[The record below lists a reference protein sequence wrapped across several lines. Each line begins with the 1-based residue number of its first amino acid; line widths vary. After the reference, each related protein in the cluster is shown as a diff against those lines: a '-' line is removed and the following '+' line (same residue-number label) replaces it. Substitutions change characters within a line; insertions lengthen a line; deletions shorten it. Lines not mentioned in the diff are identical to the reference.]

1 MAGSKLENNKSDS
14 EAVVDLAGTKK
25 KIKMKK
31 ETQKNTVGTRHC
43 LHKFANTN
51 TNLHSISVFI
61 KFLSNCL
68 YFYLSCVLRN
78 ISYECDSYLCKKTV
92 NVNVSRTA
100 VTHVK
105 TH

>member
-51 TNLHSISVFI
+51 TNLQCIYKISFQLFI
-61 KFLSNCL
+61 SLSLMCVAEHFL
-68 YFYLSCVLRN
+68 RM
-78 ISYECDSYLCKKTV
+78 
-92 NVNVSRTA
+92 
-100 VTHVK
+100 
-105 TH
+105 